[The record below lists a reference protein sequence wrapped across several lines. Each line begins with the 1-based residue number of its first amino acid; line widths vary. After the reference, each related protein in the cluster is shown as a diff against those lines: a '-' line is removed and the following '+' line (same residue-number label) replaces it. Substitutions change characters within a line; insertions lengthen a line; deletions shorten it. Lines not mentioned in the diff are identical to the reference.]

1 MISTRKIYL
10 AFQILLFVSV
20 GLSSFSQD
28 LYSIQDGKIHF
39 VSNAPEENIKA
50 TSKELAGLMN
60 IGENTFAFSVYLKT
74 FKGFNSPLQ
83 QEHFYENYM
92 QTDVFPRSTFTGKLI
107 DKFDPNVSKQKVRA
121 KGQFEIHGV
130 KKERIIEVNL
140 TKTGKGFL
148 IESDFNVLLED
159 HGIQVPQI
167 VFQKIA
173 ANINV
178 SVKGEMLPK

>member
-1 MISTRKIYL
+1 MIPFRQSFIPL
-10 AFQILLFVSV
+10 QILLMMSV
-20 GLSSFSQD
+20 GLKTHAQD
-28 LYSIQDGKIHF
+28 MYSIQNGKIHF
-39 VSNAPEENIKA
+39 VSNAPEENIEA
-50 TSKELAGLMN
+50 MSRELSGLMN
-60 IGENTFAFSVYLKT
+60 IVENTFAFSVYLKT

-92 QTDVFPRSTFTGKLI
+92 QTDIFPRSTFTGKLI
-107 DKFDPNVSKQKVRA
+107 DKFDPNTSKQKVRA
-121 KGQFEIHGV
+121 KGQFEIHGI

-140 TKTGKGFL
+140 TKTNKGFL
-148 IESDFNVLLED
+148 IESEFNVLLED

-178 SVKGEMLPK
+178 SITGEMLLK